1 MPGMRRRE
9 FVSLLGGAAAAWPLA
24 ARAQQPAMPVIGYLS
39 GFSPTAFPPL
49 LASFLEGLNAAGYVE
64 GRNVAIEYRW
74 AASQYDKLPGLA
86 ADLARRNVAVI
97 VATGVTASPV
107 AAKGATTTIPIV
119 FLTGGDPV
127 KLGFVSSFNRP
138 DGNLTG
144 VTWLSN
150 TIAAKRLEL
159 LRELLPRA
167 TTIGLLV
174 NPANPNTS
182 SETMDVQ
189 AGARALGLTLIVANA
204 SSESEIDAAFS
215 RFVQARVNAIL
226 LGGDPLFFS
235 RRVQLAVLA
244 AKHAIPTAHDSR
256 LNAEAGGLMSYGA
269 DISDSYRQVGIYTGR
284 ILKGEKPSDLP
295 VQQSV
300 KFQLVLNLKT
310 AKTLGLE
317 VPARLLALADEVIE

>member
-1 MPGMRRRE
+1 MRRRE
-9 FVSLLGGAAAAWPLA
+9 FITGIAGSAAAWPLA
-24 ARAQQPAMPVIGYLS
+24 TRAQQVGMPVIGYLS
-39 GFSPTAFPPL
+39 GFSLTAFPPY
-49 LASFLEGLNAAGYVE
+49 LASFREGLNAAGYVE

-74 AASQYDKLPGLA
+74 AASQYDKLPELA
-86 ADLARRNVAVI
+86 ADLARRKVAVI

-174 NPANPNTS
+174 AH
-182 SETMDVQ
+182 V
-189 AGARALGLTLIVANA
+189 
-204 SSESEIDAAFS
+204 S
-215 RFVQARVNAIL
+215 RF
-226 LGGDPLFFS
+226 
-235 RRVQLAVLA
+235 
-244 AKHAIPTAHDSR
+244 TASR
-256 LNAEAGGLMSYGA
+256 L
-269 DISDSYRQVGIYTGR
+269 RR
-284 ILKGEKPSDLP
+284 KR
-295 VQQSV
+295 
-300 KFQLVLNLKT
+300 T
-310 AKTLGLE
+310 AKKLGT
-317 VPARLLALADEVIE
+317 ARQSQTADGAAVHVLPETSHIAPQTHGMRY